1 MIDSIDTNA
10 AAPAGDAD
18 FSSAAPLEA
27 ESSADSISATPTSS
41 GLLGEDGSFVPEWYS
56 RFEELK
62 GTEKSLAKF
71 KTPEALARSY
81 TELERL
87 RRYPGVDNEEQMARF
102 RQMAGLPDSEEDY
115 RLERPETMP
124 EEEWNPE
131 LAERMA
137 RAAYRYGGSS
147 GSHERPAG
155 HDGAGLPGGQGK
167 GAGTADGTGN
177 PGGTVP
183 AERMGRQLRA
193 QHGRAT
199 AALQRLASETGVD
212 ADALLDN
219 RALGSNPDV
228 IRLLYQVSRL
238 LDEAPLHQ
246 EGAAAPSPAEE
257 AMRMESDPSHP
268 LYEAYMSVNHPNHKY
283 ANELYDRLTSR

>member
-1 MIDSIDTNA
+1 
-10 AAPAGDAD
+10 
-18 FSSAAPLEA
+18 
-27 ESSADSISATPTSS
+27 
-41 GLLGEDGSFVPEWYS
+41 
-56 RFEELK
+56 
-62 GTEKSLAKF
+62 
-71 KTPEALARSY
+71 
-81 TELERL
+81 
-87 RRYPGVDNEEQMARF
+87 
-102 RQMAGLPDSEEDY
+102 MAGLPDSEEDY

-137 RAAYRYGGSS
+137 RAAYRYGVPPEAMNALQDTMAQAYQEAREKVQEQQMEQETQAEQSLQNEWGGSY
-147 GSHERPAG
+147 ER
-155 HDGAGLPGGQGK
+155 
-167 GAGTADGTGN
+167 N
-177 PGGTVP
+177 
-183 AERMGRQLRA
+183 M
-193 QHGRAT
+193 GRAT